1 MSKNTK
7 EYQREASRKHYLAN
21 KESIMAR
28 SKLARKRLS
37 QYVAELKASTP
48 CKDCNQTYPSYVMDF
63 DHLPEHKKVAEIPL
77 LIKAGSS
84 KKLMEEIKKCDIV
97 CSNCHRIRT
106 HTRRSSLIG

>member
-21 KESIMAR
+21 KESIMAK

-63 DHLPEHKKVAEIPL
+63 DHLPEHEKVAEIPL